1 MDMNTRFLMSLS
13 AAFYAMLGAGITFLP
28 QEFLAHIGASS
39 DGIVVLLVQMLG
51 ALYLGFAM
59 LNWMNRGGHIGGIY
73 RRPVSMANFFNFA
86 VGGTAIVKWVIS
98 NQFALEVAVVALT
111 YSVFAV
117 WFGLVVFTHPAN
129 ETHIKSDT

>member
-13 AAFYAMLGAGITFLP
+13 AAFFAMLGVGITFLP
-28 QEFLAHIGASS
+28 QELLAHIGAPS
-39 DGIVVLLVQMLG
+39 DGVVVLLMQLLG

-59 LNWMNRGGHIGGIY
+59 LNWMNRGSHIGGIH

-86 VGGTAIVKWVIS
+86 IGSAALVKWLIP
-98 NQFALEVAVVALT
+98 NQFVLEVAVMALI

-117 WFGLVVFTHPAN
+117 WFGLVVFTHPADKA
-129 ETHIKSDT
+129 HLRSDK

>member
-13 AAFYAMLGAGITFLP
+13 ATFLAMLGVGITFLP
-28 QEFLAHIGASS
+28 QELLAHVGAPPA
-39 DGIVVLLVQMLG
+39 GIVVLLMQILG

-59 LNWMNRGGHIGGIY
+59 LNWMNRGSHIGGIY
-73 RRPVSMANFFNFA
+73 SRPVSMANFFNFA
-86 VGGTAIVKWVIS
+86 IGGAALVKWVIAE
-98 NQFALEVAVVALT
+98 QFALEVAVAALI

-129 ETHIKSDT
+129 KTHLKSDR

>member
-1 MDMNTRFLMSLS
+1 MDLKSRFLMSLS
-13 AAFYAMLGAGITFLP
+13 AAFLAMLGVGITFLP
-28 QEFLAHIGASS
+28 QEILAHVGVAS
-39 DGIVVLLVQMLG
+39 DGIAVLLMQLLG

-59 LNWMNRGGHIGGIY
+59 LNWMNRGSHIGGIY

-86 VGGTAIVKWVIS
+86 IGDAALVKWVIA
-98 NQFALEVAVVALT
+98 QQLALEVAVMAVI

-129 ETHIKSDT
+129 ETHIRSNK